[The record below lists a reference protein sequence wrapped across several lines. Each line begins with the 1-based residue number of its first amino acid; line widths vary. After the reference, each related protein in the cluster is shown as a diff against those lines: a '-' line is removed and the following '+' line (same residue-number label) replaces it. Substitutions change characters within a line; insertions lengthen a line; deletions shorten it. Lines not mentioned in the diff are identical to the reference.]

1 MVNFK
6 FFKSSTAIILG
17 VSVLT
22 TTVVVPGI
30 DSSAKA
36 IYKTNSKGILVNS
49 KTNKVVKG
57 YKSYKGKLYKDG
69 KKLTGLYKKKYY
81 YKGVKATGT
90 YKGAYY
96 YKGAKK
102 VTTGLYNGY
111 YYKKG
116 VKATGTY
123 KGAYYVK
130 GIKKVTTGLYKGEFY
145 KNGTL
150 NVGLALFEEKYYFN
164 ATLAN
169 GPIEDA
175 NGIVKSYKNGLL
187 VTYTVNAVPT
197 VYVLGNYTLASTVK
211 DSKYTSDEPI
221 VVASTNAGK
230 TTLNKAKGEYTVT
243 ATPTLNAAFFKDSN
257 GKYLTKKTVDQII
270 TITETGE
277 KISVPVT
284 YSIDPAKAT
293 KVEVFKSGTKEL
305 ISKVKIVNKV
315 TKAYGL
321 ADLLKAADFKITDQ
335 YGVQSVPLIDAD
347 SVSFKTVSG
356 NAKFTNNSSK
366 LATVDSA
373 TAGSRVNATV
383 TKDGKA
389 VTVEMTFEN
398 TFDFSF
404 ANGGV
409 ESGIKVVSPKEFNG
423 TSQKPKVFEGN
434 IKVDITDITGITKLE
449 NAVIAGNLVLTGTAS
464 KITTFSNI
472 KVKGNL
478 DVSGIKGSD
487 ISFDG
492 IEVEEA
498 TL

>member
-22 TTVVVPGI
+22 TAVVVPGI

-36 IYKTNSKGILVNS
+36 IYKLTSKGILVNS

-96 YKGAKK
+96 YKG
-102 VTTGLYNGY
+102 V
-111 YYKKG
+111 
-116 VKATGTY
+116 
-123 KGAYYVK
+123 
-130 GIKKVTTGLYKGEFY
+130 KKVTTGLYKGEFY

-221 VVASTNAGK
+221 VVASTKAGK
-230 TTLNKAKGEYTVT
+230 TTLNKARGEYTVT

-257 GKYLTKKTVDQII
+257 GKYLTKKTVNRII

-293 KVEVFKSGTKEL
+293 KVEVFKSGTKEP

-335 YGVQSVPLIDAD
+335 YGVQSVPLINAD
-347 SVSFKTVSG
+347 SVSFKTVFG

-366 LATVDSA
+366 LATVNSA

-383 TKDGKA
+383 TKDGKS
-389 VTVEMTFEN
+389 VTVEIRQSARHQNNSDNKLQIKALISSEVKA
-398 TFDFSF
+398 FSHL
-404 ANGGV
+404 
-409 ESGIKVVSPKEFNG
+409 KMH
-423 TSQKPKVFEGN
+423 
-434 IKVDITDITGITKLE
+434 
-449 NAVIAGNLVLTGTAS
+449 
-464 KITTFSNI
+464 
-472 KVKGNL
+472 
-478 DVSGIKGSD
+478 
-487 ISFDG
+487 
-492 IEVEEA
+492 
-498 TL
+498 